1 MVISTCSRLCVLRL
15 KEYSDK
21 KNTALNRPRTKST
34 ASAFDTYRGN
44 DNLNNNPNS
53 STPLVLTTNNDTLT
67 PIIEDHSLLGRLLNC
82 KPCRQVTEN
91 QQHKIVYQSDIL
103 PI

>member
-21 KNTALNRPRTKST
+21 KNSALSRTRAQST
-34 ASAFDTYRGN
+34 ASAFNAYRGN
-44 DNLNNNPNS
+44 DSSPNNPTS
-53 STPLVLTTNNDTLT
+53 STPLVLTTNNDLSTQ
-67 PIIEDHSLLGRLLNC
+67 IIQDHSLLGRLLNC